1 MCRKKPMVFSKLKV
15 EEKCTKKQRTVA
27 LWTPQEEGDD
37 DDEDAS
43 EKGEQEENITRKLA
57 IS

>member
-1 MCRKKPMVFSKLKV
+1 MVFSKLKV

-37 DDEDAS
+37 DDDAS